1 MSCQTLVAI
10 LVEVYVNEVQ
20 QIKIDN
26 LKNVVVCTHFA
37 LNKIK

>member
-20 QIKIDN
+20 QIKI
-26 LKNVVVCTHFA
+26 VCTHFA